1 MDNGMT
7 TTAASSFKAEKKRGP
22 EAISASGPTSTD
34 DLQHHD
40 NTNKSAQ
47 LHTEKVDHDSAADDD
62 TAMYPSGFKLAVI
75 VLSLILAIFLASL
88 DMFFRRQTIVA
99 TAIPKITDEF
109 KGLSDGSAFFLTNG
123 GFQSSWGKA
132 YNIPF
137 SPLSSFSNSEALFA
151 ASRRPP
157 LIIGRAITGIG
168 AAGMGTGAY
177 TIIAFVAPPRQRSMY
192 LGIVGVA
199 YGIAS
204 AVGPLLGGVFADKV
218 SWRWCFYI
226 NLPIGGLSALMI
238 FFFFQAPDAAKPM
251 VVS

>member
-88 DMFFRRQTIVA
+88 DM
-99 TAIPKITDEF
+99 
-109 KGLSDGSAFFLTNG
+109 GSAFFLTNG